1 MWWVS
6 ALQYVLFLL
15 GKAFMNVSDATFWLA
30 KQTLRGIKKLN
41 EFFDEAQDA

>member
-15 GKAFMNVSDATFWLA
+15 GKAFMHVSDATFWLA

-41 EFFDEAQDA
+41 EFFDEAPDA